1 MYVYFIYF
9 FEKSAEV
16 EHTINR
22 LRVDL
27 QGADFDEFH
36 FRSTDKYE
44 NESWKSVAAKQI
56 KSCDFVVFLY
66 TDSDK
71 AERNV
76 SNVSFELDAAYKEKK
91 TVFFI
96 PIPPGRPG
104 VAEGLDPDRSD
115 TPRLDKYKG
124 VDGCVVVTDI
134 EGLVGYINHARG
146 SRDSSIPR
154 NMEEFD

>member
-22 LRVDL
+22 LRSDL

-44 NESWKSVAAKQI
+44 NDSWKSVAAKQI
-56 KSCDFVVFLY
+56 KGSDFVVFLY

-71 AERNV
+71 AERDV
-76 SNVSFELDAAYKEKK
+76 SNVSFELNVAYEEKK

-104 VAEGLDPDRSD
+104 VAKGLDPDRSD
-115 TPRLDKYKG
+115 IPRLDKYNSL
-124 VDGCVVVTDI
+124 DGCVVVTDI
-134 EGLVGYINHARG
+134 GGLVGYIKHARD

-154 NMEEFD
+154 DMEAFD